1 MRAPSPVVVR
11 LLVVIGSLLTG
22 AALDFFTAYT
32 VLAYLLYLGAAA
44 LAAPL
49 QRFHVTLATAL
60 MATLC
65 LLLGY
70 GVATQTG
77 AFPYDRLGA
86 LVILWLFAGYSLRT
100 ASTAIARSATE
111 RDPVDEQL
119 ERSEARFRGAFDNAP
134 MGMLLV
140 EPGGTIA
147 QVNPLCCEMLGFAS
161 DELVGRE
168 IESLSLPDER
178 GAVHAMMTKLLE
190 HPGDELR
197 SEARLRRND
206 GSEIWTT
213 RHASLQSGE
222 SGEPLHFIIQIADIT
237 EMKHDQ
243 RQMERFA
250 FYDSLTDL
258 ANRRLLTDR
267 LQQALN
273 RTRRSGRNMALLYL
287 DLDQFKR
294 VNDTLG
300 HDAGD
305 DLLRVVAGRLRGCV
319 RQEDTVARPGGDEF
333 TILLNEV
340 RDARAAGRVAENIL
354 EALREPVTIS
364 GHKLIVTTSIGITLA
379 PEDSSDPAT
388 LTKNADLAMYRA
400 KERGRNNYQF
410 FAEEMNL
417 RAMARLRLEQ
427 ELRHGLECDEF
438 VFHYLPKVHLATREA
453 VGVEALLRW
462 QHPERGLLQPSDFI
476 GVAEESGIIVELGA
490 WILEQTC
497 TQAKALNRTG
507 NPVTMAVN
515 ISNRQFL
522 DPNLPDL
529 VSRALATSEL
539 DAPLLEL
546 EITESMLMRDID
558 EAARIVESLR
568 NLGVRIAIDDFG
580 TGYSSLSYLKRLPIH
595 EVKVDRMFISDIPDG
610 PDDMA
615 ITAAVIAMAHKLN
628 LEVVAEG
635 IESPEQ
641 VFFLNEHQCE
651 FGQGFFFSPPRPLEE
666 IRKHLDGEPL
676 PSAHSSSSSSSSR
689 SSKSSVGGSPS

>member
-1 MRAPSPVVVR
+1 MPSAVVAR
-11 LLVVIGSLLTG
+11 LLVVIGCLLAG
-22 AALDFFTAYT
+22 AALDFFTSST
-32 VLAYLLYLGAAA
+32 LLAYLLYLGAAA
-44 LAAPL
+44 L
-49 QRFHVTLATAL
+49 LAVFT
-60 MATLC
+60 
-65 LLLGY
+65 
-70 GVATQTG
+70 
-77 AFPYDRLGA
+77 
-86 LVILWLFAGYSLRT
+86 LRT
-100 ASTAIARSATE
+100 ASTGPAEPAT
-111 RDPVDEQL
+111 RPDHGDEQL
-119 ERSEARFRGAFDNAP
+119 ERSEARFRGAFNNAP

-140 EPGGTIA
+140 DPSGTIA
-147 QVNPLCCEMLGFAS
+147 QVNPLCCEILGYAE

-168 IESLSLPDER
+168 IELLAMPNER
-178 GAVHAMMTKLLE
+178 SEVRAMMSKLLE

-197 SEARLRRND
+197 SEWCMLRHD

-213 RHASLQSGE
+213 RHAALQSSE
-222 SGEPLHFIIQIADIT
+222 AGEPLHFIIQIADIT
-237 EMKHDQ
+237 EMKRDQ
-243 RQMERFA
+243 QQMERLA

-258 ANRRLLTDR
+258 ANRRLFNDR
-267 LQQALN
+267 LQQTLN

-287 DLDQFKR
+287 DLDRFKR

-300 HDAGD
+300 HEAGD
-305 DLLRVVAGRLRGCV
+305 ELLKVVAGRLKECV

-354 EALREPVTIS
+354 NTVREPVMIS
-364 GHKLIVTTSIGITLA
+364 AHKLIVSTSIGITLA

-410 FAEEMNL
+410 FADEMNL
-417 RAMARLRLEQ
+417 RAMERLRIEE
-427 ELRHGLECDEF
+427 ELRRGLEREEF
-438 VFHYLPKVHLATREA
+438 VLHFLPKVHLATREA

-462 QHPERGLLQPSDFI
+462 QHPDRGLLQPKDFI
-476 GVAEESGIIVELGA
+476 GIAEESGIIVELGK

-497 TQAKALNRTG
+497 TQAKALQSVKSS
-507 NPVTMAVN
+507 VTMAVN

-522 DPNLPDL
+522 DPNLPNL
-529 VSRALATSEL
+529 VSTALAASEL
-539 DAPLLEL
+539 DPPLLEL
-546 EITESMLMRDID
+546 EITESMLMRDIE

-568 NLGVRIAIDDFG
+568 HVGVRIAIDDFG

-595 EVKVDRMFISDIPDG
+595 VVKVDRMFISDIPDG
-610 PDDMA
+610 PDEMA

-651 FGQGFFFSPPRPLEE
+651 FGQGFFFSPPRPLDE
-666 IRKHLDGEPL
+666 IRELLEAQTRSG
-676 PSAHSSSSSSSSR
+676 AHWASSSSSR
-689 SSKSSVGGSPS
+689 RSSKSSAGGSPS